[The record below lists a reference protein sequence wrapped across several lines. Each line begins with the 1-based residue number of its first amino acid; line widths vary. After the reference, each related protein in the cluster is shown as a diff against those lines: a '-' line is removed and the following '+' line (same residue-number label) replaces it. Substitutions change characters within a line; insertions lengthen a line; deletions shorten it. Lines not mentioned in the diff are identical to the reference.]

1 MGLRRRHGMMDAV
14 DERRRRR
21 LGGAIAALIILLV
34 SAWVLL
40 LSLAVSALGLLL
52 VSGAVLS
59 IVGLFVLPRA
69 GAQPEGG
76 GLSLTR
82 RVAIGILG
90 LLGVVA
96 YLSSGFLL
104 LLSLA
109 LSPNPGSDA
118 PVLILKAVDI
128 IGWLALGLWL
138 LLDWSQYRL
147 RGVVPPVGAWL
158 WVFLLAAALG
168 RLGYLAWGP

>member
-1 MGLRRRHGMMDAV
+1 MDAM
-14 DERRRRR
+14 DEGRRRR
-21 LGGAIAALIILLV
+21 LGAAIAALIILLV

-40 LSLAVSALGLLL
+40 LSPAVSALGLLL
-52 VSGAVLS
+52 VSGVVLS

-90 LLGVVA
+90 LVGVVG
-96 YLSSGFLL
+96 YLASGFLL

-109 LSPNPGSDA
+109 VSPNPGNDV
-118 PVLILKAVDI
+118 PVLVLKAADV
-128 IGWLALGLWL
+128 IGWLAVGLWL
-138 LLDWSQYRL
+138 LLDWSQFRL
-147 RGVVPPVGAWL
+147 RVVVPPVGAWL